1 MRVVLTHNTCLF
13 KLLLKFLFILMSLC
27 CFPFSAAQLSS
38 VVCALHQAQLR
49 EGIDEV
55 RHAHRPRAAPVL
67 RNAGN
72 DTDPE
77 AGLPGAHEIRRVRG
91 QIPGTGTQEK
101 TAAQR
106 HAKQVTSS
114 LLTF

>member
-1 MRVVLTHNTCLF
+1 M
-13 KLLLKFLFILMSLC
+13 FILTL
-27 CFPFSAAQLSS
+27 FSTAQLSS
-38 VVCALHQAQLR
+38 VVRALHQTQLR

-55 RHAHRPRAAPVL
+55 RHAHGLRAAPVL

-77 AGLPGAHEIRRVRG
+77 AGLPGAHEICRVRG
-91 QIPGTGTQEK
+91 QIPGSGTQEK
-101 TAAQR
+101 TTAQR
-106 HAKQVTSS
+106 HAQQVTSS